1 MSRPELLSAWLEAW
15 GKEYPSSR
23 GPKMD
28 RYYPVSEFEVAIK
41 DGKPIA
47 AVGYGELGGYN
58 FKGMSYTKPE
68 YLNEGLWSRMFR
80 DLSGKSIVG
89 LAQKAEGF
97 TQKDWESVYRRKGW
111 TINPSDEELDEI
123 FGEDRDESITE
134 PFVGFYR
141 NHPVNTW
148 AVNNTN
154 VGKWER
160 IVRVEDKMGWE
171 NIIKRKIKCPACDK
185 TFNTKEEHDRH
196 HKKEHSIRKREWTPP
211 PRKPVV
217 KQIDKI
223 IDYLKRNP
231 QGMPKKSIEKDLKIP
246 SSRVLAYLKK
256 LIEEGNVEKV
266 QSKTGGIGQAK
277 TSYADRTIF
286 NKPIYK
292 WIGE

>member
-47 AVGYGELGGYN
+47 AVGYGERAGYN
-58 FKGMSYTKPE
+58 FKGMSYTRPE

-134 PFVGFYR
+134 PFVDFYR

-196 HKKEHSIRKREWTPP
+196 HKKEHSIKKREWTPP

-217 KQIDKI
+217 TMIKKI
-223 IDYLKRNP
+223 EAYLKRNP
-231 QGMPKKSIEKDLKIP
+231 QGMTFESIVKDNYSENPVIKRHLKTLKSKGKVVKVNHVRRGKKGAVIET
-246 SSRVLAYLKK
+246 
-256 LIEEGNVEKV
+256 KV
-266 QSKTGGIGQAK
+266 W
-277 TSYADRTIF
+277 
-286 NKPIYK
+286 K